1 MTGENCTDEV
11 RRKAYLKALEAKKD
25 VEEAKAKYDKAHGVF
40 RNILKKYDGMGVS
53 KEAILYALSV
63 RHEDLDEIV
72 LSERDKLAM
81 LELSGIVSLVKE
93 RILQRLAISEA
104 TTEEGSVLSHAQ
116 ASDLGSAAGRHGE
129 SRDVN
134 PFRPGTAE
142 HVQWV
147 AGWMSGQRAIA
158 DEMLGNISQSEDAE
172 PVQPPKRGRPSKNKT
187 PTASIAGHFE
197 PDNAQTVA
205 GQWDEDESL

>member
-1 MTGENCTDEV
+1 M
-11 RRKAYLKALEAKKD
+11 
-25 VEEAKAKYDKAHGVF
+25 EEAKAKYDKAHGVF

-104 TTEEGSVLSHAQ
+104 TTEEGSVLSQAQ
-116 ASDLGSAAGRHGE
+116 A
-129 SRDVN
+129 
-134 PFRPGTAE
+134 
-142 HVQWV
+142 
-147 AGWMSGQRAIA
+147 
-158 DEMLGNISQSEDAE
+158 QSEDAE
-172 PVQPPKRGRPSKNKT
+172 PVQPPKRGRPSKNQT